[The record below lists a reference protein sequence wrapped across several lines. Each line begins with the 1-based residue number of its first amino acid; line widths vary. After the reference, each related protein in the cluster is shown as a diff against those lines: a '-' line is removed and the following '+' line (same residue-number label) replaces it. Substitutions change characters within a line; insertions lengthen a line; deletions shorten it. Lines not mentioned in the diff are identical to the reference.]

1 MAQHEPSL
9 NRLNKL
15 IGNGEK
21 MRLND
26 DKLTPEEKNR
36 FLPSHALSLCLTLSL
51 FWWINSNYSNPL
63 LLSLGAASIL
73 LVLYIANR
81 MNVIDHESQPIHLST
96 KMPGYMLWLAKE
108 IIIANISVVKH
119 IWLGNSSISPTLA
132 TIDATQRTDLTKVIY
147 ANSITLTPGTVAVG
161 LDDDRVIIH
170 ALSKENIDIL
180 KAGKMDRRVTELENR
195 C

>member
-9 NRLNKL
+9 NQPNNL

-21 MRLND
+21 MSLND
-26 DKLTPEEKNR
+26 DKLTPEENTR
-36 FLPSHALSLCLTLSL
+36 FLPSHVLILCLILSL

-81 MNVIDHESQPIHLST
+81 MNVIDHESLPIHLSA

-132 TIDATQRTDLTKVIY
+132 TIDATQRTDLGKVIY

-161 LDDDRVIIH
+161 LVGDRIIIH
-170 ALSKENIDIL
+170 ALSKENIDTL

>member
-1 MAQHEPSL
+1 MSINE
-9 NRLNKL
+9 
-15 IGNGEK
+15 
-21 MRLND
+21 
-26 DKLTPEEKNR
+26 DKLLDKLAPDEKTR
-36 FLPSHALSLCLTLSL
+36 LLPRHAVSLCLTLSI

-73 LVLYIANR
+73 LVLYIAHR
-81 MNVIDHESQPIHLST
+81 MNVIDYESLPIHLSA

-132 TIDATQRTDLTKVIY
+132 TIDATQRTDLGKVIY

-161 LDDDRVIIH
+161 LVDDKVIIH
-170 ALSKENIDIL
+170 ALSKENIDTL
-180 KAGKMDRRVTELENR
+180 KAGKMDRRVTELEK
-195 C
+195 